1 MPRSGP
7 PARSLFARLAR
18 YLREDFREIVWPRS
32 MPDPPSYRPRKL
44 RELTFEE
51 HREVWLEAIETWKE
65 SWRNVFRR
73 QEAQEEAGAEESEEG
88 DREMGEASTSEDSSE
103 VLEEGRLLTDE
114 AKKTLR
120 TSKAGFKPFVTY
132 LYETRGRAY
141 RDGVREFINAYREGF
156 KEVRSEY
163 ENGREESFSSKTV
176 SMISKVEDI
185 LEKAEKTETSSEED
199 VSEEDKERRVKDS
212 A

>member
-1 MPRSGP
+1 
-7 PARSLFARLAR
+7 
-18 YLREDFREIVWPRS
+18 
-32 MPDPPSYRPRKL
+32 MPDPPSYKLRKL
-44 RELTFEE
+44 RELTYEE

-88 DREMGEASTSEDSSE
+88 DRETGEASTSEDSSE

-120 TSKAGFKPFVTY
+120 AGQAGFKPFVTY

-141 RDGVREFINAYREGF
+141 RDGVREFISAYREGF
-156 KEVRSEY
+156 KEVRSEH
-163 ENGREESFSSKTV
+163 ELGQEESFSSKAV

-199 VSEEDKERRVKDS
+199 VSKEDKEGQVKERKKDS